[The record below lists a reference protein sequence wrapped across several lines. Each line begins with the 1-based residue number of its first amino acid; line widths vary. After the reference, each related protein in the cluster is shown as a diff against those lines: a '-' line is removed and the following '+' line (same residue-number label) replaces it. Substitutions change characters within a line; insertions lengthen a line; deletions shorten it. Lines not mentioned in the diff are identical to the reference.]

1 MAEQAARDRLRKFQ
15 EGHGR
20 RQLRLLSRWLQK
32 RAPFFAAGSHALRRS
47 PRCSAT
53 LATTES
59 QYTCLRNFLFERA
72 AFSFSASGI
81 QIHELTGT
89 SAEEVESRLDLLDLR
104 TAKPPKS
111 TSVRLEVGLG
121 DAGDC
126 NFQA

>member
-1 MAEQAARDRLRKFQ
+1 MVGASCASLADGCRSERRFSPLAVMRFGGALAAPL
-15 EGHGR
+15 
-20 RQLRLLSRWLQK
+20 
-32 RAPFFAAGSHALRRS
+32 
-47 PRCSAT
+47 T

-59 QYTCLRNFLFERA
+59 QYTCLQNFLFERA